1 MVRNVANGVTG
12 GIGSMRYS
20 ENNVAKNIPVA
31 YVVENG
37 ITHLVFEED
46 SGTVAQYGKTLNLAT
61 ARTGSVA
68 ENAGDNYLL
77 IAGGR
82 DASGNHLKTVETING
97 SLTLGTAASTDFVL
111 ESSNDMLKHT
121 RTSTH
126 ALFFGDSSSS
136 EAVNVYD
143 SSLTKT
149 TPHSFYGSDSMISGA
164 HLNGK
169 AYVLWEYMC
178 NVLDD
183 AMTVTAS
190 EYTALYMDADNAEA
204 VSMLDHILVSSYYNS
219 NGAYV
224 SHVVSIDESL
234 TMTDV
239 GDLTLAR
246 YNVTGAYNGS
256 CALFA
261 GGYSLDGRSAY
272 YSAVDAF
279 NNSLTKVAASDLS
292 VARYSIGATRLENYA
307 IFAGGYS
314 ESSTA
319 YLSHS
324 EVDMYD
330 KALTKQSVAALPEKK
345 HLPASGTVGNH
356 AVFAGGYTTGF
367 TATKTITIYDLQK

>member
-12 GIGSMRYS
+12 GIGSIRYS
-20 ENNVAKNIPVA
+20 ENNVTKNIPVA

-37 ITHLVFEED
+37 ITRLVFEED
-46 SGTVAQYGKTLNLAT
+46 SGTVAQYGTTLNLAT
-61 ARTGSVA
+61 ARSNSVA

-82 DASGNHLKTVETING
+82 DASGNHLKTVETINS
-97 SLTLGTAASTDFVL
+97 SLTIGTAANTDFVL
-111 ESSNDMLKHT
+111 ESANDMLKHT

-126 ALFFGDSSSS
+126 ALFFGSSSS
-136 EAVNVYD
+136 AEAVNVYD

-149 TPHSFYGSDSMISGA
+149 TPFNFYNSNYMISGA

-169 AYVLWEYMC
+169 AYVLWDYMC

-183 AMTVTAS
+183 AMTLTAS
-190 EYTALYMDADNAEA
+190 ESTTLTIVASNAEV
-204 VSMLDHILVSSYYNS
+204 VSMSDHILVSSYYNS
-219 NGAYV
+219 NGVV
-224 SHVVSIDESL
+224 SNVVSIDDSL

-239 GDLTLAR
+239 GSLTLAR
-246 YNVTGAYNGS
+246 YYITGAYNGS
-256 CALFA
+256 HALFA
-261 GGYSLDGRSAY
+261 GGYSLEGSAVY

-279 NNSLTKVAASDLS
+279 DNSLTKVSASDLS
-292 VARYSIGATRLENYA
+292 AARYSIGATRLGNYA

-314 ESSTA
+314 RSSTA
-319 YLSHS
+319 HLSHS

-345 HLPASGTVGNH
+345 HVPASGTVGNH
-356 AVFAGGYTTGF
+356 AVFAGGYTTSF
-367 TATKTITIYDLQK
+367 VTTKTITIYDLQK

>member
-1 MVRNVANGVTG
+1 MVRDVTNGVTG
-12 GIGSMRYS
+12 GIGSIRYS

-31 YVVENG
+31 YVAENG

-46 SGTVAQYGKTLNLAT
+46 SGTVAQRGTTLNLAT
-61 ARTGSVA
+61 ARTNSVA

-97 SLTLGTAASTDFVL
+97 SLTIGTAANTDFVL
-111 ESSNDMLKHT
+111 ESANNMLKHT

-126 ALFFGDSSSS
+126 ALFMGHNSSS

-149 TPHSFYGSDSMISGA
+149 TPFNYYNSNSVISGA
-164 HLNGK
+164 HLKGK

-183 AMTVTAS
+183 SMTVTAS

-204 VSMLDHILVSSYYNS
+204 VSMSDYILVSSYYNS
-219 NGAYV
+219 NGANV
-224 SHVVSIDESL
+224 NHVVSIDESL

-246 YNVTGAYNGS
+246 YNITGAYNGS
-256 CALFA
+256 HALFA
-261 GGYSLDGRSAY
+261 GGYSIGSVY

-292 VARYSIGATRLENYA
+292 VARYSIGATRLGNYA

-314 ESSTA
+314 ESGTS
-319 YLSHS
+319 YVSHS

-330 KALTKQSVAALPEKK
+330 KTLTKQSVAALPQKK
-345 HLPASGTVGNH
+345 HLPASGTVSNH